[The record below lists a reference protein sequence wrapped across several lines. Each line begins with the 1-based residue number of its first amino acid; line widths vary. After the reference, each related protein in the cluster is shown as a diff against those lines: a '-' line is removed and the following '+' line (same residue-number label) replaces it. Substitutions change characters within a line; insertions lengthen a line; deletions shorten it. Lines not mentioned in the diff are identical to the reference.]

1 MTMDLQKSMLVSASG
16 MRAQGQRLKIVAE
29 NLANADTV
37 IGADGFD
44 PYRRKVITFKNALD
58 RASNAT
64 VVKVNPLSYDQSDFR
79 IEYNPTHPKADPDGY
94 VKMPNVNSLIE
105 VMDMREAQRSYEANV
120 TMIEGSRNLIQ
131 RTIDLLRG

>member
-1 MTMDLQKSMLVSASG
+1 MTLDLSKSSQIAASG
-16 MRAQGQRLKIVAE
+16 MRAQGTRLKIIAE

-44 PYRRKVITFKNALD
+44 PYRRKVITFKNEVD
-58 RASNAT
+58 RASNAS

-79 IEYNPTHPKADPDGY
+79 IDYNPTHPKADPDGY

-120 TMIEGSRNLIQ
+120 TMIEGTRSLIQ
-131 RTIDLLRG
+131 RTIDLLRS

>member
-1 MTMDLQKSMLVSASG
+1 MTLDLSKSSQIAASG
-16 MRAQGQRLKIVAE
+16 MRAQGTRLKIIAE

-44 PYRRKVITFKNALD
+44 PYRRKVITFKNEID
-58 RASNAT
+58 RASNAS
-64 VVKVNPLSYDQSDFR
+64 VVKVNPLTYDQSDFR

-120 TMIEGSRNLIQ
+120 TMIEGTRSLIQ
-131 RTIDLLRG
+131 RTIDLLRA

>member
-1 MTMDLQKSMLVSASG
+1 MTLDLSKSSQIAASG
-16 MRAQGQRLKIVAE
+16 MRAQGTRLKIIAE

-44 PYRRKVITFKNALD
+44 PYRRKVITFKNEID
-58 RASNAT
+58 RASNAS
-64 VVKVNPLSYDQSDFR
+64 VVKVNPLTYDQSDFR

-120 TMIEGSRNLIQ
+120 TMIEGTRSLIQ
-131 RTIDLLRG
+131 RTIDLLRS

>member
-1 MTMDLQKSMLVSASG
+1 MQMDLQKSMLVAASG
-16 MRAQGQRLKIVAE
+16 MRAQGQRLKVVAE
-29 NLANADTV
+29 NMANADTV
-37 IGADGFD
+37 MGADGFD
-44 PYRRKVITFKNALD
+44 PYRRKVITFKTSLD
-58 RASNAT
+58 RATDANL
-64 VVKVNPLSYDQSDFR
+64 VKTNPLSYDSSDFR

-120 TMIEGSRNLIQ
+120 TIIEGSRALIQ

>member
-1 MTMDLQKSMLVSASG
+1 MSLDLSKSMQVAASG
-16 MRAQGQRLKIVAE
+16 MRAQGTRLKIVAE

-44 PYRRKVITFKNALD
+44 PYRRKVVTFKNQID
-58 RASNAT
+58 RASSAS
-64 VVKVNPLSYDQSDFR
+64 VVKVNSLAYDQSDFR
-79 IEYNPTHPKADPDGY
+79 IDYNPTHPKADPDGY

-120 TMIEGSRNLIQ
+120 TMIEGTRSLIQ
-131 RTIDLLRG
+131 RTIDLLRA

>member
-1 MTMDLQKSMLVSASG
+1 MTLDLSKSSQIAASG
-16 MRAQGQRLKIVAE
+16 MRAQGTRLKIIAE

-44 PYRRKVITFKNALD
+44 PYRRKVITFKNEID
-58 RASNAT
+58 RASNAS
-64 VVKVNPLSYDQSDFR
+64 VVKVNPLTYDQSDFR

-105 VMDMREAQRSYEANV
+105 VMDMREAQRSYEANINV
-120 TMIEGSRNLIQ
+120 ISATRRMLQ
-131 RTIDLLRG
+131 RTLDILKA

>member
-1 MTMDLQKSMLVSASG
+1 MNMDLQKSMLVAASG
-16 MRAQGQRLKIVAE
+16 MRAQGTRLKIVAE

-58 RASNAT
+58 RTTNANM
-64 VVKVNPLSYDQSDFR
+64 VKVNPLAFDQSDFR
-79 IEYNPTHPKADPDGY
+79 IDYNPTHPKADPDGY

-120 TMIEGSRNLIQ
+120 TMIEGSRSMIQ

>member
-1 MTMDLQKSMLVSASG
+1 MQMDLQKSMLVAASG
-16 MRAQGQRLKIVAE
+16 MRAQGARLKIVSE

-37 IGADGFD
+37 MGADGFD
-44 PYRRKVITFKNALD
+44 PYRRKVITFKTSLD
-58 RASNAT
+58 RATEANL
-64 VVKVNPLSYDQSDFR
+64 VKTNPLSYDASDFR

-120 TMIEGSRNLIQ
+120 TIIEGSRALIQ

>member
-1 MTMDLQKSMLVSASG
+1 MTLDLSKSMQVAASG
-16 MRAQGQRLKIVAE
+16 MRAQGTRLKIVAE

-44 PYRRKVITFKNALD
+44 PYRRKVITFKNQLD
-58 RASNAT
+58 RASNAS

-79 IEYNPTHPKADPDGY
+79 IDYNPTHPKADPDGY

-120 TMIEGSRNLIQ
+120 TMIEGTRSLIQ
-131 RTIDLLRG
+131 RTIDLLRS

>member
-1 MTMDLQKSMLVSASG
+1 MTMDLFKSMSVSASG
-16 MRAQGQRLKIVAE
+16 LKAQGTRLKIVAE

-37 IGADGFD
+37 MGADGFD
-44 PYRRKVITFKNALD
+44 PYRRKVITFKNQLD
-58 RASNAT
+58 RATGAS
-64 VVKVNPLSYDQSDFR
+64 VVKTNPLSYDQSDFR

-120 TMIEGSRNLIQ
+120 TMIEGSRSLIQ
-131 RTIDLLRG
+131 RTIDLLRS

>member
-1 MTMDLQKSMLVSASG
+1 MSMDLSKAMLVSASG
-16 MRAQGQRLKIVAE
+16 MRAQGTRLKVVAE

-37 IGADGFD
+37 VGADGFD
-44 PYRRKVITFKNALD
+44 PYRRKVITFKNQID
-58 RASNAT
+58 RTQGASL
-64 VVKVNPLSYDQSDFR
+64 VKTNPLAYDQSDFR
-79 IEYNPTHPKADPDGY
+79 IEHNPTHPKADPDGY

>member
-1 MTMDLQKSMLVSASG
+1 MTLDLSKSSQIAASG
-16 MRAQGQRLKIVAE
+16 MRAQGTRLKIIAE

-44 PYRRKVITFKNALD
+44 PSRRKVITFKNEVD
-58 RASNAT
+58 RASNAS

-79 IEYNPTHPKADPDGY
+79 IDYNPTHPKADPDGY

-120 TMIEGSRNLIQ
+120 TMIEGTRSLIQ
-131 RTIDLLRG
+131 RTIDLLRS

>member
-1 MTMDLQKSMLVSASG
+1 MTMDLFKSMSVSASG
-16 MRAQGQRLKIVAE
+16 LKAQGTRLKIVAE

-44 PYRRKVITFKNALD
+44 PYRRKVITFKNQLD
-58 RASNAT
+58 RATGAS
-64 VVKVNPLSYDQSDFR
+64 VVKTNPLAYDQSDFR

-120 TMIEGSRNLIQ
+120 TMIEGSRSLIQ
-131 RTIDLLRG
+131 RTIDLLRS

>member
-1 MTMDLQKSMLVSASG
+1 MNMDLQKSMAVSASG
-16 MRAQGQRLKIVAE
+16 MKAQGSRLKIVAE

-44 PYRRKVITFKNALD
+44 PYRRKVITFKTALD
-58 RASNAT
+58 RASNAN
-64 VVKVNPLSYDQSDFR
+64 VVKVNPLAYDQSDFR

-120 TMIEGSRNLIQ
+120 TMIEGSRSLIQ
-131 RTIDLLRG
+131 RTIDLLRN

>member
-1 MTMDLQKSMLVSASG
+1 MTMDLSKAMQVAASG
-16 MRAQGQRLKIVAE
+16 LRAQGNRLKVVAE

-37 IGADGFD
+37 VGADGFD
-44 PYRRKVITFKNALD
+44 PYRRKVVTFKTQLD
-58 RASNAT
+58 RATGAD
-64 VVKVNPLSYDQSDFR
+64 VVKVNPLAYDASDFR

-120 TMIEGSRNLIQ
+120 TMIEGSRSLLQ
-131 RTIDLLRG
+131 RTIDLLRS

>member
-1 MTMDLQKSMLVSASG
+1 MNMDLQKSMAVSASG
-16 MRAQGQRLKIVAE
+16 MKAQGTRLKVLAE

-44 PYRRKVITFKNALD
+44 PYRRKVVTFKNALD
-58 RASNAT
+58 RASNT
-64 VVKVNPLSYDQSDFR
+64 SVVKVNPLAFDSSDFR
-79 IEYNPTHPKADPDGY
+79 IEYNPTHPKSDPDGY

-131 RTIDLLRG
+131 RTIDLLRS

>member
-1 MTMDLQKSMLVSASG
+1 MQMDLQKSMLVAASG
-16 MRAQGQRLKIVAE
+16 MRAQGTRLKIVAE
-29 NLANADTV
+29 NMANADTV
-37 IGADGFD
+37 MGADGFD
-44 PYRRKVITFKNALD
+44 PYRRKVITFKTSLD
-58 RASNAT
+58 RATDANL
-64 VVKVNPLSYDQSDFR
+64 VKTNPLSYDASDFR

-120 TMIEGSRNLIQ
+120 TVIEGSRALIQ

>member
-1 MTMDLQKSMLVSASG
+1 MTLDLSKSSQIAASG
-16 MRAQGQRLKIVAE
+16 MRAQGTRLKIIAE

-37 IGADGFD
+37 IGADGFE
-44 PYRRKVITFKNALD
+44 PYRRKVITFKNEVD
-58 RASNAT
+58 RASNAS
-64 VVKVNPLSYDQSDFR
+64 VVKVNPLTYDQSDFR

-120 TMIEGSRNLIQ
+120 TMIEGTRSLIQ
-131 RTIDLLRG
+131 RTIDLLRS

>member
-1 MTMDLQKSMLVSASG
+1 MTMDLQKSMAISASG
-16 MRAQGQRLKIVAE
+16 MKAQGTRLKVVSE

-44 PYRRKVITFKNALD
+44 PYRRKVITFKNSLD
-58 RASNAT
+58 RASNAS
-64 VVKVNPLSYDQSDFR
+64 VVKANPLAYDTSDFR

-120 TMIEGSRNLIQ
+120 TMIEGSRSMIQ
-131 RTIDLLRG
+131 RTIDLLRS

>member
-1 MTMDLQKSMLVSASG
+1 MTLDLSKSSQIAASG
-16 MRAQGQRLKIVAE
+16 MRAQGTRLKIVAE

-44 PYRRKVITFKNALD
+44 PYRRKVVTFKNQID
-58 RASNAT
+58 RASSAS
-64 VVKVNPLSYDQSDFR
+64 VVKVNPLAYDQSDFR
-79 IEYNPTHPKADPDGY
+79 IDYNPTHPKADPDGY

-120 TMIEGSRNLIQ
+120 TMIEGTRSLIQ
-131 RTIDLLRG
+131 RTIDLLRS

>member
-1 MTMDLQKSMLVSASG
+1 MTMDLSKSMLVAASG
-16 MRAQGQRLKIVAE
+16 MRAQGTRLKVVAE

-37 IGADGFD
+37 MGADGFD
-44 PYRRKVITFKNALD
+44 PYRRKVITFKNQVD
-58 RASNAT
+58 RASDAT
-64 VVKVNPLSYDQSDFR
+64 LVKANPLSFDQSDFR

-120 TMIEGSRNLIQ
+120 TMIEGTKSLIQ
-131 RTIDLLRG
+131 RTIDLLRA

>member
-1 MTMDLQKSMLVSASG
+1 MPLDLSKSRQIAASG
-16 MRAQGQRLKIVAE
+16 MRAQGTRLKIIAE

-44 PYRRKVITFKNALD
+44 PYRRKVITFKNEID
-58 RASNAT
+58 RASNAS
-64 VVKVNPLSYDQSDFR
+64 VVKVNPLTYDQSDFR

-120 TMIEGSRNLIQ
+120 TMIEGTRSLIQ
-131 RTIDLLRG
+131 RTIDLLRS

>member
-1 MTMDLQKSMLVSASG
+1 MTMDLAKAMQVAASG
-16 MRAQGQRLKIVAE
+16 LRAQGNRLKVVAE

-37 IGADGFD
+37 VGADGFD
-44 PYRRKVITFKNALD
+44 PYRRKVITFKTQLD
-58 RASNAT
+58 RATGAN
-64 VVKVNPLSYDQSDFR
+64 VVKVNPLAYDSSDFR

-120 TMIEGSRNLIQ
+120 TMIEGSRSLLQ
-131 RTIDLLRG
+131 RTIDLLRA

>member
-1 MTMDLQKSMLVSASG
+1 MTLDLSKSSQIAASG
-16 MRAQGQRLKIVAE
+16 MRAQGTRLKIIAE

-44 PYRRKVITFKNALD
+44 PYRRKVITFKNEID
-58 RASNAT
+58 RASNAS

-79 IEYNPTHPKADPDGY
+79 IDYNPTHPKADPDGY

-120 TMIEGSRNLIQ
+120 TMIEGTRSLIQ
-131 RTIDLLRG
+131 RTIDLLRS

>member
-1 MTMDLQKSMLVSASG
+1 MALDLSQSSQIAASG
-16 MRAQGQRLKIVAE
+16 MRAQGTRLKIIAE

-44 PYRRKVITFKNALD
+44 PYRRKVITFKSQVD
-58 RASNAT
+58 RSSSANL
-64 VVKVNPLSYDQSDFR
+64 VKANPLAYDSSDFR
-79 IEYNPTHPKADPDGY
+79 IDYNPTHPKADPDGY

-120 TMIEGSRNLIQ
+120 TMIEGTRSLIQ
-131 RTIDLLRG
+131 RTIDLLRA

>member
-1 MTMDLQKSMLVSASG
+1 MTLDLSKSSQSAASG
-16 MRAQGQRLKIVAE
+16 MRAQGTRLKIIAE

-44 PYRRKVITFKNALD
+44 PYRRKVITFKNEID
-58 RASNAT
+58 RASNAS
-64 VVKVNPLSYDQSDFR
+64 VVKVNPLTYDQSDFR

-120 TMIEGSRNLIQ
+120 TMIEGTRSLIQ
-131 RTIDLLRG
+131 RTIDLLRS

>member
-1 MTMDLQKSMLVSASG
+1 MSLDLSKSMQVAASG
-16 MRAQGQRLKIVAE
+16 MRAQGTRLKIVAE

-44 PYRRKVITFKNALD
+44 PYRRKVVTFKNQID
-58 RASNAT
+58 RASSAS
-64 VVKVNPLSYDQSDFR
+64 VVKVNPLAYDQSDFR
-79 IEYNPTHPKADPDGY
+79 VDYNPTHPKADPDGY

-120 TMIEGSRNLIQ
+120 TMIEGTRSLIQ
-131 RTIDLLRG
+131 RTIDLLRS

>member
-1 MTMDLQKSMLVSASG
+1 MNMDLQKSMMVAASG
-16 MRAQGQRLKIVAE
+16 MKAQSMRLKVVAE

-37 IGADGFD
+37 MGADGFD
-44 PYRRKVITFKNALD
+44 PYRRKVITFKNQLD
-58 RASNAT
+58 RATGAS
-64 VVKVNPLSYDQSDFR
+64 VVKTNPLSYDQSDFR

-120 TMIEGSRNLIQ
+120 TMIEGSRSLIQ
-131 RTIDLLRG
+131 RTIDLLRS

>member
-1 MTMDLQKSMLVSASG
+1 MNMDLQKSMLVAASG
-16 MRAQGQRLKIVAE
+16 MKAQGTRLKIVAE

-44 PYRRKVITFKNALD
+44 PYRRKVITFKNTLD
-58 RASNAT
+58 RTTNASM
-64 VVKVNPLSYDQSDFR
+64 VKVSPLAFDQSDFR
-79 IEYNPTHPKADPDGY
+79 IDYNPTHPKADPDGY

-120 TMIEGSRNLIQ
+120 TMIEGSRSMIQ

>member
-1 MTMDLQKSMLVSASG
+1 MSMDLSNAMQVAASAL
-16 MRAQGQRLKIVAE
+16 RAQATRIKVVSE

-37 IGADGFD
+37 VGADGFD
-44 PYRRKVITFKNALD
+44 PYRRKVITFKNQID
-58 RASNAT
+58 RATGAT
-64 VVKVNPLSYDQSDFR
+64 LVKTNPLAYDSSDFR
-79 IEYNPTHPKADPDGY
+79 IDYNPTHPKADPDGY

-120 TMIEGSRNLIQ
+120 TVIEGSRSMMQ

>member
-1 MTMDLQKSMLVSASG
+1 MSLDLSKSMQVAASG
-16 MRAQGQRLKIVAE
+16 MRAQGTRLKIVAE

-44 PYRRKVITFKNALD
+44 PYRRKVVTFKNQID
-58 RASNAT
+58 RASSAS
-64 VVKVNPLSYDQSDFR
+64 VVKVNPLAYDQSDFR
-79 IEYNPTHPKADPDGY
+79 IDYNPTHPKADPDGY

-120 TMIEGSRNLIQ
+120 TMIEGTRSLIQ
-131 RTIDLLRG
+131 RTIDLLRA

>member
-1 MTMDLQKSMLVSASG
+1 MNMDLQKSMSVAASG
-16 MRAQGQRLKIVAE
+16 MKAQGTRLKIVSE

-58 RASNAT
+58 RAADANL
-64 VVKVNPLSYDQSDFR
+64 VKVNPLTYDQSDFR

-120 TMIEGSRNLIQ
+120 TMIEGSRSLIQ

>member
-1 MTMDLQKSMLVSASG
+1 MSLDLSKSMQVAASG
-16 MRAQGQRLKIVAE
+16 MRAQGTRLKIVAE

-44 PYRRKVITFKNALD
+44 PYRRKVVTFKNQID
-58 RASNAT
+58 RASSAS
-64 VVKVNPLSYDQSDFR
+64 VVKVNPLAYDQSDFR
-79 IEYNPTHPKADPDGY
+79 IDYNPTHPKADPDGY

-120 TMIEGSRNLIQ
+120 TMIEGTRSLIQ
-131 RTIDLLRG
+131 RTIDLLRS

>member
-1 MTMDLQKSMLVSASG
+1 MSMDLQKSMAVSASG
-16 MRAQGQRLKIVAE
+16 MKAQGMRLKIVAE

-44 PYRRKVITFKNALD
+44 PYRRKVITFKNQID
-58 RASNAT
+58 RATNAN
-64 VVKVNPLSYDQSDFR
+64 VVKVNPLAYDQSDFR
-79 IEYNPTHPKADPDGY
+79 IEYNPTHPKSDPDGY

-120 TMIEGSRNLIQ
+120 TMIEGSRSLIQ
-131 RTIDLLRG
+131 RTIDLLRS